1 MKKTV
6 LLILVVLLAV
16 LIGYF
21 WPASSSEKIAK
32 TSNPSAE
39 RDTQSGSVIGSEDAN
54 NTYVWLGI
62 PFAAPPVADLR
73 WRSPQP
79 VKPWTET
86 LGTTAFRDACVQLS
100 GPLDGL
106 PDDSGAVVG
115 SEDCLYLNIWSP
127 RDHSSFNAEKLPV
140 MVWIH
145 GGGNTIGTA
154 NTYDASLL
162 AGSEQVVVVTINYRL
177 GFFGWMSHPAL
188 RTPDRNALDASGNYA
203 NLDMIAALQ
212 WVSDN
217 IANFGGDQN
226 NVTIF
231 GESAGGRNVFSL
243 MASPLAKGLFHRAI
257 AQSGSVGTTPLW
269 RAENFHGDPRPGQ
282 ALSSRE
288 WLALQLKNSGRVK
301 DSTAARAAQML
312 MSDEETRDF
321 MYSRSP
327 QEILEGVSGG
337 AGMYSAP
344 QSFRDGTVLP
354 QDTLYTVFSDPSRY
368 NSVPLIT
375 GTNRDEAK
383 LFLAQDPEFVELRF
397 GFLPRVKDLQ
407 AYNEL
412 SAYLTDSWKAM
423 AVDGIADIIAA
434 NSSEPVFA
442 YRWDWDEGG
451 KSWLID
457 YSELLGAAHG
467 LEVAYIFGG
476 FDGAIGAPGLYTD
489 NNIAGRDLLGQQMR
503 SYWSE
508 FASTGAPGN
517 GRSGVLP
524 QWRAWSNA
532 GANLMLL
539 DTARGGGLRMVN
551 EPMTVAMLKERIA
564 QDPNITDL
572 RSRCALHVQL
582 FLLANAGDDVWNE
595 TDYNA
600 LGCAQFNPWG
610 LEVER

>member
-1 MKKTV
+1 
-6 LLILVVLLAV
+6 
-16 LIGYF
+16 
-21 WPASSSEKIAK
+21 
-32 TSNPSAE
+32 
-39 RDTQSGSVIGSEDAN
+39 
-54 NTYVWLGI
+54 
-62 PFAAPPVADLR
+62 
-73 WRSPQP
+73 
-79 VKPWTET
+79 
-86 LGTTAFRDACVQLS
+86 
-100 GPLDGL
+100 
-106 PDDSGAVVG
+106 
-115 SEDCLYLNIWSP
+115 
-127 RDHSSFNAEKLPV
+127 
-140 MVWIH
+140 
-145 GGGNTIGTA
+145 
-154 NTYDASLL
+154 
-162 AGSEQVVVVTINYRL
+162 
-177 GFFGWMSHPAL
+177 
-188 RTPDRNALDASGNYA
+188 
-203 NLDMIAALQ
+203 
-212 WVSDN
+212 
-217 IANFGGDQN
+217 
-226 NVTIF
+226 
-231 GESAGGRNVFSL
+231 
-243 MASPLAKGLFHRAI
+243 
-257 AQSGSVGTTPLW
+257 
-269 RAENFHGDPRPGQ
+269 
-282 ALSSRE
+282 
-288 WLALQLKNSGRVK
+288 
-301 DSTAARAAQML
+301 
-312 MSDEETRDF
+312 
-321 MYSRSP
+321 
-327 QEILEGVSGG
+327 
-337 AGMYSAP
+337 MYSAP
-344 QSFRDGTVLP
+344 QSFRDGSVLP

-508 FASTGAPGN
+508 FARTGAPGT

-524 QWRAWSNA
+524 QWRPWSNA

-539 DTARGGGLRMVN
+539 DTASGGGLRMVN

-564 QDPNITDL
+564 HDPNIAEL

-595 TDYNA
+595 ADYNA
-600 LGCAQFNPWG
+600 LGCAQFNPWE
-610 LEVER
+610 LHVKR

>member
-32 TSNPSAE
+32 TPNPGAE
-39 RDTQSGSVIGSEDAN
+39 RDTQSGLVIGSEDGN

-62 PFAAPPVADLR
+62 PFAAPPIADLR

-79 VKPWTET
+79 VNPWAET
-86 LGTTAFRDACVQLS
+86 LETTTFRDACMQLS

-127 RDHSSFNAEKLPV
+127 RDHSSATSDKLPV

-226 NVTIF
+226 NVTVF

-312 MSDEETRDF
+312 MSDEETRNF

-508 FASTGAPGN
+508 FARTGVPGT

-524 QWRAWSNA
+524 QWRPWSNA

-539 DTARGGGLRMVN
+539 DTASGGGLRMVN

-564 QDPNITDL
+564 HDPNIAEL

-595 TDYNA
+595 ADYNA
-600 LGCAQFNPWG
+600 LGCAQFNPWE
-610 LEVER
+610 LHVKR